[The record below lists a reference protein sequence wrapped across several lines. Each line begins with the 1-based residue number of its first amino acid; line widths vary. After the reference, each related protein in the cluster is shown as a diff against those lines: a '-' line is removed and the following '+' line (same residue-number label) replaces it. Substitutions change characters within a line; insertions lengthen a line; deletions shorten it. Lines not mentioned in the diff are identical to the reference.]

1 MRKLIGF
8 TLAEVLI
15 TMSIIGVV
23 AALTAPALSRRSGM
37 AKIGPSLSKF
47 VNTFENATG
56 IAMQSEGL
64 NTLIDADNPDI
75 PMNRIS
81 ENMVVAQAAESY
93 TYHDPTGGDGATID
107 AANTYILKDG
117 SIFGIVP
124 VANPVALEDRG
135 AYKGIIADII
145 YDINGNAGQNR
156 AGKDVFRFELDNSG
170 ALIPYASASHKYVD
184 ANIDANCAIS
194 GADSSVDTG
203 FACTGR
209 IADHNW
215 KAEY

>member
-37 AKIGPSLSKF
+37 AKIGPTLSKF
-47 VNTFENATG
+47 VNTFENAAG
-56 IAMQSEGL
+56 LAMQAEGL
-64 NTLIDADNPDI
+64 TTLTDIENPVI

-81 ENMVVAQAAESY
+81 ENMLVAGSSDSY
-93 TYHDPTGGDGATID
+93 TYYDPIGGEGGTIIAT
-107 AANTYILKDG
+107 NTYVLKDG
-117 SIFGIVP
+117 SIFGVIP
-124 VANPVALEDRG
+124 VENPTELGDKG
-135 AYKGIIADII
+135 AYKGIIADVI
-145 YDINGNAGQNR
+145 YDINGNNGNNR
-156 AGKDVFRFELDNSG
+156 AGKDVFKFELDNSG
-170 ALIPYASASHKYVD
+170 SLIPYASASHKYVD
-184 ANIDANCAIS
+184 DSIDATCLIS

-203 FACTGR
+203 FACTGE

-215 KAEY
+215 KADY